1 MSTSDTV
8 LDFDTSGI
16 TGHTDV
22 DRYVAV
28 HTRQGSR
35 DVYTLQLALHD
46 VPRVLPVPD
55 PNRATPGN
63 RKVSPEHA
71 HKFGVYL
78 RTRPEWVAPPLLVRD
93 PGAVKFEDQASMP
106 DGSRLG
112 QLLVPRNS
120 RSVLK
125 IIDGQHRVLGIDDA
139 VNELDEGIADVQDE
153 LARGEVARAEELRAK
168 LTDLMDQRRR
178 FAEEHIAVQIYVED
192 RPQAYE
198 QMFFDVADNA
208 LGINQAVKVRF
219 DSRKVVNRAL
229 PEVLKH
235 ALLKNRVDMEQ
246 DRIVG
251 NNPNMMG
258 AKHVADIIRAVSV
271 GVTGRVTERR
281 EGQLDDSTLTENSET
296 FLGAL
301 LNGFGPLGELADGR
315 VTAPQLRSR
324 SLLGSI
330 TMLRVLAGAFH
341 DLYVNGEAT
350 EDEIV
355 DYFALLNP
363 HMGAP
368 VLKESV
374 WWTTGDFTEGA
385 NGPNARTQ
393 NLKHLTKEVVRW
405 YEDGIPDVDGSTAS

>member
-1 MSTSDTV
+1 MTTSPA
-8 LDFDTSGI
+8 LAGFDAAGV
-16 TGHTDV
+16 TGHQDV
-22 DRYVAV
+22 DRYVTV
-28 HTRQGSR
+28 KTRQGSR
-35 DVYTLQLALHD
+35 VVYTLQLALQD

-55 PNRATPGN
+55 PDRPTPGN
-63 RKVSPEHA
+63 RKVSPAHA

-78 RTRPEWVAPPLLVRD
+78 RTSTDWVAPPLLVRD
-93 PGAVKFEDQASMP
+93 SGAVQFEEQVPLP
-106 DGSRLG
+106 DGSVLG
-112 QLLVPRNS
+112 QLVVPRNS

-139 VNELDEGIADVQDE
+139 VDDLDTRIANVQDE
-153 LARGEVARAEELRAK
+153 LARGEADSAEQLRTELEGLLALR
-168 LTDLMDQRRR
+168 QR
-178 FAEEHIAVQIYVED
+178 FVDEHIAVQIYVEA

-235 ALLKNRVDMEQ
+235 TLLKDRVDMEQ
-246 DRIVG
+246 DRITG
-251 NNPNMMG
+251 SNPNLLG
-258 AKHVADIIRAVSV
+258 AKHVADIIRAVNV

-281 EGQLDDSTLTENSET
+281 EGQLDESAIIENTET

-301 LNGFGPLGELADGR
+301 LNGFGPLGELADER
-315 VTAPQLRSR
+315 LTSPQLRSR

-341 DLYVNGEAT
+341 VLYVVTGVS

-355 DYFALLNP
+355 DFFATLNP

-368 VLKESV
+368 VRRDSI
-374 WWTTGDFTEGA
+374 WWTTDDFAEGA

-393 NLKHLTKEVVRW
+393 NLRHLTDEVARW
-405 YEDGIPDVDGSTAS
+405 YTDGIPVVETSS

>member
-1 MSTSDTV
+1 MTTTPDLV
-8 LDFDTSGI
+8 GFDTSGV
-16 TGHTDV
+16 TGHKDV
-22 DRYVAV
+22 DRYVTV
-28 HTRQGSR
+28 KTRQGSR
-35 DVYTLQLALHD
+35 VVYTLQLALHD

-55 PNRATPGN
+55 PSRTTPGN

-71 HKFGVYL
+71 HKFGIYL
-78 RTRPEWVAPPLLVRD
+78 RSRPEWVAPPLLVRD
-93 PGAVKFEDQASMP
+93 SGSVKFEESTTLP
-106 DGSRLG
+106 DGSVLG
-112 QLLVPRNS
+112 YLLVPRNS
-120 RSVLK
+120 RAVLK

-139 VNELDEGIADVQDE
+139 VNELDTKIADVQDD
-153 LARGEVARAEELRAK
+153 LARGEADAAEKLRAELDEL
-168 LTDLMDQRRR
+168 LTLRQR
-178 FAEEHIAVQIYVED
+178 FVDEHIAVQIYVES

-246 DRIVG
+246 DRITG
-251 NNPNMMG
+251 NNPNLLG
-258 AKHVADIIRAVSV
+258 AKHVADIIRAVNV

-281 EGQLDDSTLTENSET
+281 EGQLDESTLIENTET

-301 LNGFGPLGELADGR
+301 LNGFGPLGELTDGR
-315 VTAPQLRSR
+315 LTPPKLRSR

-341 DLYVNGEAT
+341 DLYVLDDVS

-355 DYFALLNP
+355 DYFATLNP

-368 VLKESV
+368 VFKNSI
-374 WWTTGDFTEGA
+374 WWTTGDFTEGT

-393 NLKHLTKEVVRW
+393 NLKHLTDEIVRW
-405 YEDGIPDVDGSTAS
+405 HSDGLPTVENAS

>member
-1 MSTSDTV
+1 MTNTPD
-8 LDFDTSGI
+8 LLEFDATGI
-16 TGHTDV
+16 TGHQDV
-22 DRYVAV
+22 DRYVSIR
-28 HTRQGSR
+28 TRQGSR
-35 DVYTLQLALHD
+35 VVYTLQLALQD

-55 PNRATPGN
+55 PSRTTPGN

-71 HKFGVYL
+71 HKFGIYL
-78 RTRPEWVAPPLLVRD
+78 MTRSEWVAPPLLVRD
-93 PGAVKFEDQASMP
+93 STSVEFKEQVTLP
-106 DGSRLG
+106 DGSVLG

-139 VNELDEGIADVQDE
+139 VNELDTRIADVQDE
-153 LARGEVARAEELRAK
+153 LARGEAAAAEKLRAELDEAIAL
-168 LTDLMDQRRR
+168 RRR
-178 FAEEHIAVQIYVED
+178 FVDEHIAVQIYVES

-235 ALLKNRVDMEQ
+235 ALLQNRVDMEQ

-251 NNPNMMG
+251 SNPSLLG
-258 AKHVADIIRAVSV
+258 AKHVADIIRAVNV

-281 EGQLDDSTLTENSET
+281 EGQLDESTLIENTET

-315 VTAPQLRSR
+315 LSPPQLRSR

-341 DLYVNGEAT
+341 HLFVVNEVS

-355 DYFALLNP
+355 DYFATLNP
-363 HMGAP
+363 HMNAP
-368 VLKESV
+368 VTEGSIWSV
-374 WWTTGDFTEGA
+374 TGDFALGA

-393 NLKHLTKEVVRW
+393 NLRHLTDEIVRW
-405 YEDGIPDVDGSTAS
+405 HSDGLPKTTAG

>member
-1 MSTSDTV
+1 MTTSTEV
-8 LDFDTSGI
+8 LDFDTSGV

-22 DRYVAV
+22 DRYAAIR
-28 HTRQGSR
+28 TRQGSR
-35 DVYTLQLALHD
+35 VVYTLQLALHD

-63 RKVSPEHA
+63 RKVSPDHA

-78 RTRPEWVAPPLLVRD
+78 RTRTEWVAPPLLVRD
-93 PGAVKFEDQASMP
+93 SGAVKFEEQVPLP
-106 DGSRLG
+106 DGSTIG

-120 RSVLK
+120 RAVLK

-139 VNELDEGIADVQDE
+139 VNALDERIADVQDE
-153 LARGEVARAEELRAK
+153 LARGEDATAEALREE
-168 LTDLMDQRRR
+168 LTDLLAQRQR
-178 FAEEHIAVQIYVED
+178 FVDEHIAVQIYVES

-235 ALLKNRVDMEQ
+235 TLLKNRVDMEQ

-251 NNPNMMG
+251 NNVNMMG
-258 AKHVADIIRAVSV
+258 AKHVADIIRAVNV

-281 EGQLDDSTLTENSET
+281 EGQLDDSTLTENTET

-301 LNGFGPLGELADGR
+301 LNGFGLLGELADGR
-315 VTAPQLRSR
+315 ITGPQLRSR

-341 DLYVNGEAT
+341 DLYVQGDAT

-355 DYFALLNP
+355 DYFAALNP
-363 HMGAP
+363 HMSAP
-368 VLKESV
+368 VIKSSI

-393 NLKHLTKEVVRW
+393 NLKHLTDEVVRW
-405 YEDGIPDVDGSTAS
+405 YTEGLPTAGGATP

>member
-1 MSTSDTV
+1 MTTTPE
-8 LDFDTSGI
+8 LLNFDPSGI
-16 TGHTDV
+16 TGRQDV
-22 DRYVAV
+22 DRYV
-28 HTRQGSR
+28 TIKTQQGSR
-35 DVYTLQLALHD
+35 VVYTLQLALHD

-55 PNRATPGN
+55 PNRPTPGN
-63 RKVSPEHA
+63 RKVSPDHA
-71 HKFGVYL
+71 RKFGIYL
-78 RTRPEWVAPPLLVRD
+78 RSRTEWVAPPLLVRD
-93 PGAVKFEDQASMP
+93 AGSVKFEEQVTLP
-106 DGSRLG
+106 DGSVLG

-139 VNELDEGIADVQDE
+139 VNDLDTKIADVQDE
-153 LARGEVARAEELRAK
+153 LARGEAVGAEKLREELDGILA
-168 LTDLMDQRRR
+168 LRRR
-178 FAEEHIAVQIYVED
+178 FVDEHIAVQIYVEG

-251 NNPNMMG
+251 TNPHLLG
-258 AKHVADIIRAVSV
+258 AKHVADIIRAVNV

-281 EGQLDDSTLTENSET
+281 EGQLDESTLIENTET

-301 LNGFGPLGELADGR
+301 LNGFAPLGEVADGR
-315 VTAPQLRSR
+315 LMPPQLRSR

-341 DLYVNGEAT
+341 DLHVLNEVS
-350 EDEIV
+350 EDEVV
-355 DYFALLNP
+355 DYFATLNP
-363 HMGAP
+363 HMAAP
-368 VLKESV
+368 VTDGSI
-374 WWTTGDFTEGA
+374 WSTTGDFALGA

-393 NLKHLTKEVVRW
+393 NLRHLTDEIVRW
-405 YEDGIPDVDGSTAS
+405 HSDGLPEPRVS